1 MVMQKK
7 SLGDFL
13 IEKGVLTEEKLATAR
28 DLQRS
33 TTGDLGDILVDLGF
47 AGEREI
53 AEARAQEMG
62 LQYYDLARNPGDPDV
77 ATMIPQHMARRY
89 NVLAIKK
96 DANNRILVAISD
108 PKFRPANL
116 EDIRRVTKLQPVP
129 VLVSR
134 SDLTAALNRYLNG
147 TSAPGTG
154 PQGAA
159 KPGSNGHATT
169 KNGLTQHSRPSRNG
183 VGPSSTPVPI
193 TNGNGN
199 GNGTGAATGGSAVP
213 ALVKDDLMTP
223 AMIDGTM
230 QPASAAS
237 NGPVGS
243 FVQSGT
249 GMAAPKS
256 DLENQLQK
264 ELLDMAGADD
274 EDDNSMEQGSDDA
287 PIIRIS
293 HTIIQQAIREGASD
307 IHIEPEKRGVRIRYR
322 IDGVLNEIMTV
333 PNHIKQPLIARFKIM
348 ADLNI
353 AERRVPQDGRIPIR
367 TEGKDYDLRVSTVPT
382 IAGEKIVMRVLD
394 KGSIQLTMDQLG
406 FAPDVR
412 AKVDDIIVQPQG
424 MLLITGP
431 TGSGKTTTLYSI
443 LNKVS
448 TVEKNVMTAEDPAE
462 YQLAGINQV
471 SMNKKAGLN
480 FANTLRA
487 FLRQDPDIIMVGE
500 MRDLETSQIAVE
512 AALTGHFVLST
523 LHTNDAPS
531 AVLRLADMG
540 VETFLIAN
548 TVTGVIA
555 QRLARRICSACKEP
569 YEVPAATLRRFGFKI
584 ENPDQK
590 ITLYNGAGC
599 DRCRGTGFKSRIGL
613 YELMPIDDEVREM
626 IVTRASINDIRNAA
640 KKQGMKEMREDG
652 LLKVLDGMT
661 TPDEVMR
668 VVFTTGSD

>member
-7 SLGDFL
+7 SMVDYLT
-13 IEKGVLTEEKLATAR
+13 EKGLVSPEKLATAR
-28 DLQRS
+28 EVQKS
-33 TTGDLGDILVDLGF
+33 TTGDLGDIIVDLGF

-62 LQYYDLARNPGDPDV
+62 LQYLDLARTQIDPDIS
-77 ATMIPQHMARRY
+77 ALIPPHMSRRL
-89 NVLAIKK
+89 NVLALKK
-96 DANNRILVAISD
+96 DASNRILVAIGD
-108 PKFRPANL
+108 PKFKPANL
-116 EDIRRVTKLQPVP
+116 EDIQRVTKLKPVP
-129 VLVSR
+129 VFVSR
-134 SDLTAALNRYLNG
+134 SELRTALDRYLNSGQNG
-147 TSAPGTG
+147 TKPTG
-154 PQGAA
+154 NGQ
-159 KPGSNGHATT
+159 SNG
-169 KNGLTQHSRPSRNG
+169 RNG
-183 VGPSSTPVPI
+183 ASPLPRNGRNGANSGPLSDA
-193 TNGNGN
+193 GL
-199 GNGTGAATGGSAVP
+199 SAVP
-213 ALVKDDLMTP
+213 AILKEDALTP
-223 AMIDGTM
+223 AVLDGAL
-230 QPASAAS
+230 PPS
-237 NGPVGS
+237 NVTGS
-243 FVQSGT
+243 FVQSGS
-249 GMAAPKS
+249 GQGLPKS

-264 ELLDMAGADD
+264 ELLDMAGAED
-274 EDDNSMEQGSDDA
+274 EDDEAMREMSDDA

-382 IAGEKIVMRVLD
+382 LAGEKIVMRILD

-412 AKVDDIIVQPQG
+412 AKVDEIIVQPQG
-424 MLLITGP
+424 MLLLTGP

-471 SMNKKAGLN
+471 TMNKKAGLN

-512 AALTGHFVLST
+512 AALTGHMVYST

-555 QRLARRICSACKEP
+555 QRLARRICSNCRQP
-569 YEVPAATLRRFGFKI
+569 YQVEASTLKRFGFNV
-584 ENPDQK
+584 EDPGQM
-590 ITLYNGAGC
+590 ITLYSGTGC
-599 DRCRGTGFKSRIGL
+599 ENCRGTGFKGRIGI
-613 YELMPIDDEVREM
+613 YELMALDDELREL
-626 IVTRASINDIRNAA
+626 IVTRASIADIKNAA
-640 KKQGMKEMREDG
+640 KRNGMKEMREDG
-652 LLKVLDGMT
+652 LQKVLDGVT

-668 VVFTTGSD
+668 VVFTTGQS

>member
-7 SLGDFL
+7 SLGDYL
-13 IEKGVLTEEKLATAR
+13 IEKGLLTEEKLASAR
-28 DLQRS
+28 EVQKS
-33 TTGDLGDILVDLGF
+33 TTGDLGDIIVDLGF

-62 LQYYDLARNPGDPDV
+62 LQYLDLARTQIDPDIS
-77 ATMIPQHMARRY
+77 ALIPPHMSRRY
-89 NVLAIKK
+89 NVLALKK
-96 DANNRILVAISD
+96 DANNRILVAIGD
-108 PKFRPANL
+108 PKFKPANL
-116 EDIRRVTKLQPVP
+116 EDIGRVTKLKPIPVF
-129 VLVSR
+129 VSR
-134 SDLTAALNRYLNG
+134 TDLNAALNKYLNASNAAASPAGSKPING
-147 TSAPGTG
+147 TRNGIAGLQRNG
-154 PQGAA
+154 RLA
-159 KPGSNGHATT
+159 SNGLPGA
-169 KNGLTQHSRPSRNG
+169 S
-183 VGPSSTPVPI
+183 GP
-193 TNGNGN
+193 
-199 GNGTGAATGGSAVP
+199 SAVP
-213 ALVKDDLMTP
+213 ALVKDDILTP
-223 AMIDGTM
+223 ATIDQNINTT
-230 QPASAAS
+230 
-237 NGPVGS
+237 GS
-243 FVQSGT
+243 FVQSGS
-249 GMAAPKS
+249 GQNQKS

-274 EDDNSMEQGSDDA
+274 EDEESGRDMSDDA

-382 IAGEKIVMRVLD
+382 LAGEKIVMRILD

-406 FAPDVR
+406 FAPEVR
-412 AKVDDIIVQPQG
+412 AKVDEIIVQPQG
-424 MLLITGP
+424 MLLLTGP

-462 YQLAGINQV
+462 YQLTGINQV
-471 SMNKKAGLN
+471 TMNKKAGLN

-512 AALTGHFVLST
+512 AALTGHMVYST

-555 QRLARRICSACKEP
+555 QRLARRICQSCKEP
-569 YEVPAATLRRFGFKI
+569 YQVAASTLKRFGFQV
-584 ENPDQK
+584 ENPDQP
-590 ITLYNGAGC
+590 ITLWSGVGC
-599 DRCRGTGFKSRIGL
+599 DVCRGTGFKGRIGL
-613 YELMPIDDEVREM
+613 YELMALDDELREL
-626 IVTRASINDIRNAA
+626 IVTRASIADIRGTA
-640 KKQGMKEMREDG
+640 KRNGMREMREDG
-652 LLKVLDGMT
+652 LQKVLEGVT

-668 VVFTTGSD
+668 VVFTTGSN

>member
-1 MVMQKK
+1 MQKK
-7 SLGDFL
+7 SLGDYL
-13 IEKGVLTEEKLATAR
+13 LEKGVLTEDKLATAR
-28 DLQRS
+28 DLQKS
-33 TTGDLGDILVDLGF
+33 TTGDLGDIIVDLGF
-47 AGEREI
+47 ATDREI

-62 LQYYDLARNPGDPDV
+62 LQYLDLSKQTIDPEVV
-77 ATMIPQHMARRY
+77 ALIPPHMSRRY
-89 NVLAIKK
+89 NVLGIRK
-96 DANNRILVAISD
+96 DANNRILVAIGD
-108 PKFRPANL
+108 YKFKPNNL
-116 EDIRRVTKLQPVP
+116 EDIQRVTKLKAVP
-129 VLVSR
+129 VFVSKNELR
-134 SDLTAALNRYLNG
+134 DALARY
-147 TSAPGTG
+147 
-154 PQGAA
+154 
-159 KPGSNGHATT
+159 
-169 KNGLTQHSRPSRNG
+169 
-183 VGPSSTPVPI
+183 VST
-193 TNGNGN
+193 N
-199 GNGTGAATGGSAVP
+199 GNGTGNGTRPGGRNGISALSRPARNGQQNGAGGVSAVP
-213 ALVKDDLMTP
+213 ALVKDDAQTP
-223 AMIDGTM
+223 ALVDE
-230 QPASAAS
+230 
-237 NGPVGS
+237 NGNRVVTGS
-243 FVQSGT
+243 FATPGT
-249 GMAAPKS
+249 GQPPPKS

-274 EDDNSMEQGSDDA
+274 EDDDSVREMSDDA

-322 IDGVLNEIMTV
+322 VDGVLNEIMTV

-382 IAGEKIVMRVLD
+382 LAGEKIVMRILD
-394 KGSIQLTMDQLG
+394 KGSVQLTMDQLG

-412 AKVDDIIVQPQG
+412 AKVDEIIVQPQG
-424 MLLITGP
+424 MLLLTGP

-443 LNKVS
+443 LNKIS

-462 YQLAGINQV
+462 YQLPGINQV
-471 SMNKKAGLN
+471 TMNKKAGLN

-555 QRLARRICSACKEP
+555 QRLARRICTACKQP
-569 YEVPAATLRRFGFKI
+569 YDVPASTLRRFGFHI
-584 ENPDQK
+584 ERPDQK
-590 ITLYNGAGC
+590 VTLWNGSGC
-599 DRCRGTGFKSRIGL
+599 ERCRNTGFKGRIGL
-613 YELMPIDDEVREM
+613 YELMSLDDEVREM
-626 IVTRASINDIRNAA
+626 IVNRASIVDIRNLA
-640 KKQGMKEMREDG
+640 KKNGMKEMREDG
-652 LLKVLDGMT
+652 LQKVLDGVT

-668 VVFTTGSD
+668 VVFTTGNN

>member
-1 MVMQKK
+1 MQKK
-7 SLGDFL
+7 SLSDYL
-13 IEKGVLTEEKLATAR
+13 IEKGIVTEDKLATAR
-28 DLQRS
+28 DLQKS
-33 TTGDLGDILVDLGF
+33 TTGDLGDIIVDLGF
-47 AGEREI
+47 ASEREI

-62 LQYYDLARNPGDPDV
+62 LQYLDLARTQIDPEIS
-77 ATMIPQHMARRY
+77 ALIPHPMSRRL
-89 NVLAIKK
+89 NVLALKK
-96 DANNRILVAISD
+96 DANNRILIAIGD
-108 PKFRPANL
+108 PKFKPSNL

-129 VLVSR
+129 VFVSR
-134 SDLTAALNRYLNG
+134 TELRDALNRYLSSAAPTAAHHGVKAGPNG
-147 TSAPGTG
+147 QVAARNGMPGIRTNVRPG
-154 PQGAA
+154 LNGGAA
-159 KPGSNGHATT
+159 
-169 KNGLTQHSRPSRNG
+169 
-183 VGPSSTPVPI
+183 GP
-193 TNGNGN
+193 
-199 GNGTGAATGGSAVP
+199 SAVP
-213 ALVKDDLMTP
+213 ALVKDDNLTP
-223 AMIDGTM
+223 AVIDGGV
-230 QPASAAS
+230 Q
-237 NGPVGS
+237 NGANVTGS
-243 FVQSGT
+243 FVQSGS
-249 GMAAPKS
+249 GMAVPKS

-264 ELLDMAGADD
+264 ELLDMAGAED
-274 EDDNSMEQGSDDA
+274 EDEDAMRDMSDDA

-382 IAGEKIVMRVLD
+382 LSGEKIVMRILD

-406 FAPDVR
+406 LAPEVR
-412 AKVDDIIVQPQG
+412 AKVDEIITQPQG
-424 MLLITGP
+424 MLLLTGP

-448 TVEKNVMTAEDPAE
+448 TVEKNVMTAEDPVE
-462 YQLAGINQV
+462 YQLAGIAQV
-471 SMNKKAGLN
+471 QMNKKAGLN

-512 AALTGHFVLST
+512 AALTGHMVYST

-555 QRLARRICSACKEP
+555 QRLARRICKDCREP
-569 YEVPAATLRRFGFKI
+569 YQVQASTLKRFGFKVDDPN
-584 ENPDQK
+584 EL
-590 ITLYNGAGC
+590 ITLYSGTGC
-599 DRCRGTGFKSRIGL
+599 EKCRGTGFKGRIGV
-613 YELMPIDDEVREM
+613 YELMALDDEIREL
-626 IVTRASINDIRNAA
+626 IVTRASIADIRSAA
-640 KKQGMKEMREDG
+640 RKNGMKEMREDG
-652 LLKVLDGMT
+652 LAKVLEGVT

-668 VVFTTGSD
+668 VVFTTGTSN

>member
-7 SLGDFL
+7 SLGDYL
-13 IEKGVLTEEKLATAR
+13 IERGVLTEEKLATAR
-28 DLQRS
+28 DLQKS
-33 TTGDLGDILVDLGF
+33 TTGDLGDIIVDLGF
-47 AGEREI
+47 ASEREI

-62 LQYYDLARNPGDPDV
+62 LQFFDLARTQVDPEIS
-77 ATMIPQHMARRY
+77 ALIPPHMSRRY
-89 NVLAIKK
+89 NVLALKK
-96 DANNRILVAISD
+96 DANNRILVAIGD
-108 PKFRPANL
+108 PKFKPSNL

-129 VLVSR
+129 VFVAR
-134 SDLTAALNRYLNG
+134 TDLTNALNRYVNG
-147 TSAPGTG
+147 SQTANVSVGAKGPNGQPVGRNGAP
-154 PQGAA
+154 P
-159 KPGSNGHATT
+159 
-169 KNGLTQHSRPSRNG
+169 LSRVPRTIPNG
-183 VGPSSTPVPI
+183 VGAHP
-193 TNGNGN
+193 NGS
-199 GNGTGAATGGSAVP
+199 GASAVP
-213 ALVKDDLMTP
+213 ALVKDDLLTP
-223 AMIDGTM
+223 AIIVDGIIQNAAPTAA
-230 QPASAAS
+230 PAQ
-237 NGPVGS
+237 GS
-243 FVQSGT
+243 FVQSGNGQT
-249 GMAAPKS
+249 AQKS

-264 ELLDMAGADD
+264 ELLDMVGADD
-274 EDDNSMEQGSDDA
+274 EDEEAMREMSDDA

-382 IAGEKIVMRVLD
+382 LAGEKIVMRVLD

-406 FAPDVR
+406 FDPAVR
-412 AKVDDIIVQPQG
+412 AKVDDIVAQPQG

-462 YQLAGINQV
+462 YQLPGINQV
-471 SMNKKAGLN
+471 TMNKKAGLN

-555 QRLARRICSACKEP
+555 QRLARRICSQCKEQ
-569 YEVPAATLRRFGFKI
+569 YQVPAATLKRFGFQV
-584 ENPDQK
+584 EDPNQMV
-590 ITLYNGAGC
+590 TLWNGVGC
-599 DRCRGTGFKSRIGL
+599 ERCRGTGYKGRIGV
-613 YELMPIDDEVREM
+613 YELMPLDDEIREL
-626 IVTRASINDIRNAA
+626 IVTRASIADIRTSA
-640 KKQGMKEMREDG
+640 KKHGMQEMREDG
-652 LLKVLDGMT
+652 LQKVLQGMT

-668 VVFTTGSD
+668 VVFTSGSS